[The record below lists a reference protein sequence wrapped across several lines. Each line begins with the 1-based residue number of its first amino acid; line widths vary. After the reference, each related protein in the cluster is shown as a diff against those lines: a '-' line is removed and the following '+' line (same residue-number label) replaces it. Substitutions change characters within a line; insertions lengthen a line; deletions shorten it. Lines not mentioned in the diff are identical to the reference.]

1 MRIFFILTILLNLPV
16 VAGADWPQFRGP
28 NGMGTAPD
36 TGIPGTW
43 SDTDNIVWKIPLPGV
58 GASSPVVIGDKVFLT
73 ASEGGADDVRR
84 HVMCFSLN
92 DGKLL
97 WDKSVE
103 SLLPEQSKIREDHGY
118 ASSTP
123 IASDDRL
130 FVFFGKS
137 GVFAF
142 DHDGK
147 QLWNTTVGSA
157 LNGWGSAASLTL
169 HKNLVLVNASVESES
184 LIALDQ
190 TSGKEVWK
198 VGGITESWHAP
209 VLAPVTDGRTEVI
222 AALNGELR
230 AFDAVDGKPLWQCK
244 SGIGW
249 YMCPMPLVQDGIVYA
264 VGGRSGL
271 GGLGVRTGGTGDVTE
286 TRRLWTLQKATNV
299 PTPIL
304 HGGHLYFANDSTA
317 VAHCVDI
324 KTGEFIYSERLD
336 PNPDGIY
343 ASPVLIGER
352 ILYLGRGGQAIFIA
366 AKPEFKALSSAV
378 LEQTWHVQRQPSSC
392 RDSPSPSLQQVSLLC
407 GQCSEAVTSDKKGCQ
422 DVVVDRH

>member
-1 MRIFFILTILLNLPV
+1 MRALLISVFLLNFTSL
-16 VAGADWPQFRGP
+16 AIADWPQFRGP
-28 NGMGTAPD
+28 DGLGTSPD
-36 TGIPGTW
+36 TGIPENW
-43 SDTDNIVWKIPLPGV
+43 SETENIAWKIPLPGV
-58 GASSPVVIGDKVFLT
+58 GASSPIVIGDKVFLT
-73 ASEGGADDVRR
+73 ASEGGADDVLR
-84 HVMCFSLN
+84 HVLCFSLT

-97 WDKSVE
+97 WDKTVD

-123 IASDDRL
+123 VATDDRL
-130 FVFFGKS
+130 FVFFGRS

-169 HKNLVLVNASVESES
+169 HKNLVLVNASVESEA
-184 LIALDQ
+184 LVALDQ

-209 VLAPVTDGRTEVI
+209 VLAPVANGRTEVI

-230 AFDAVDGKPLWQCK
+230 AFDADEGKPLWQCK

-249 YMCPMPLVQDGIVYA
+249 YMCPMPLVQDGTVYA

-271 GGLGVRTGGTGDVTE
+271 GGLAVRTGGKGDVTE

-324 KTGEFIYSERLD
+324 KTGEFLYSERLV
-336 PNPDGIY
+336 PNPGGIY
-343 ASPVLIGER
+343 ASPVLLGER
-352 ILYLGRGGQAIFIA
+352 ILYLGRGGQAVFIA
-366 AKPEFKALSSAV
+366 AKPEFKILSSAV
-378 LEQTWHVQRQPSSC
+378 LENKRGMFNA
-392 RDSPSPSLQQVSLLC
+392 SPAVAGNRLLLRSNKFLYC
-407 GQCSEAVTSDKKGCQ
+407 IGDAPKQ
-422 DVVVDRH
+422 